1 MERLMSEGAVM
12 KGSLTACEAMPRERL
27 QAGAQPLC
35 GYQLCSISP
44 TLDVT
49 RATLCRWLTHN
60 RHGKAGHQLRDF
72 AVSALCPHSHAAI
85 FRAKIVRFL

>member
-1 MERLMSEGAVM
+1 MSEGAVM
-12 KGSLTACEAMPRERL
+12 KGSLTACEAMPQEWL

-35 GYQLCSISP
+35 GHQLCSVSP
-44 TLDVT
+44 TLTGDVT
-49 RATLCRWLTHN
+49 RATLHCWLTLN

-72 AVSALCPHSHAAI
+72 ALFALRPHSHAVI

>member
-12 KGSLTACEAMPRERL
+12 KGSLTAFEAMLREWL

-44 TLDVT
+44 TLTGDVT
-49 RATLCRWLTHN
+49 RATLHCCLTHN
-60 RHGKAGHQLRDF
+60 RHGKAGHQLMDF
-72 AVSALCPHSHAAI
+72 ALPALCPHSYAVI
-85 FRAKIVRFL
+85 FRA